1 MISQTDVVLILMPL
15 KLLQVKQSK
24 IINHLL
30 NEKAII
36 LNRENNQKLIQDDI
50 TQENYINVFTSLE
63 ITLSKKF
70 KKRIFDQNKF
80 INRLCLLAID
90 EIHLVD
96 EWERQFRPLYAK
108 IQKIQK
114 QMPCHL
120 PLLSVFAILTKKA

>member
-1 MISQTDVVLILMPL
+1 MISQTDVVLILIL
-15 KLLQVKQSK
+15 LELLQVKQSK
-24 IINHLL
+24 IINHLP

-50 TQENYINVFTSLE
+50 TQENYIHVFTSLE

-70 KKRIFDQNKF
+70 KKHILDQNKF
-80 INRLCLLAID
+80 INRLWLLAID

-96 EWERQFRPLYAK
+96 EWEKQFRPLYTK

-120 PLLSVFAILTKKA
+120 PLLGVFATLTKKA